1 MAQKPPPPSPFE
13 NKGASTGQGA
23 SPPASRRAAAV
34 GQRARRR
41 LIFSSRRSVLQ
52 VFSRSD
58 RALLFS
64 VAACAVV
71 VVVLGAAA
79 LLWTGLPTKSPLLF
93 PVVSASFV
101 TAIYAT
107 VYMWAGAYGDK
118 SLLRSAGKLSI
129 AQGCLCALG
138 FSLSWQTLLNSN
150 DPSKQRWVVFGWLLS
165 TSAHAVLGLFSAV
178 HALGASTTADTQ
190 PFTRNRRARSGS
202 SGGSRGG
209 SRMRDEAPILLQS
222 EGIVVAYNR
231 FVSALAIDTAM
242 LLVACALGSV
252 AWHPAGPP
260 PHAAGPRV
268 GLIGCYAVMLG
279 TWAWSAAIWL
289 AVVNEMESVVGTLFW
304 SGFISVALF
313 LAAQLFFV
321 LRWSDEGA
329 GGTLR
334 VSPLSVAITQAALVV
349 ATLCTS
355 VTHGDLARAYF
366 AVSKCLGCGL
376 KSKVNR
382 IRTYHRVGSP
392 WTGYGA
398 IELQVRS

>member
-1 MAQKPPPPSPFE
+1 
-13 NKGASTGQGA
+13 
-23 SPPASRRAAAV
+23 
-34 GQRARRR
+34 
-41 LIFSSRRSVLQ
+41 
-52 VFSRSD
+52 
-58 RALLFS
+58 
-64 VAACAVV
+64 
-71 VVVLGAAA
+71 
-79 LLWTGLPTKSPLLF
+79 
-93 PVVSASFV
+93 
-101 TAIYAT
+101 
-107 VYMWAGAYGDK
+107 
-118 SLLRSAGKLSI
+118 
-129 AQGCLCALG
+129 
-138 FSLSWQTLLNSN
+138 
-150 DPSKQRWVVFGWLLS
+150 
-165 TSAHAVLGLFSAV
+165 
-178 HALGASTTADTQ
+178 
-190 PFTRNRRARSGS
+190 
-202 SGGSRGG
+202 
-209 SRMRDEAPILLQS
+209 
-222 EGIVVAYNR
+222 
-231 FVSALAIDTAM
+231 
-242 LLVACALGSV
+242 
-252 AWHPAGPP
+252 
-260 PHAAGPRV
+260 
-268 GLIGCYAVMLG
+268 MLG

-349 ATLCTS
+349 ATLCAS